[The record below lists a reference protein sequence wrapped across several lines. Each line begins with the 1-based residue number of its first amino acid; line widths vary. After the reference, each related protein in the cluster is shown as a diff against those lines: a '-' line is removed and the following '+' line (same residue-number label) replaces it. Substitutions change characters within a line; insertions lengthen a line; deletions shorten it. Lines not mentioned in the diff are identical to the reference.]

1 MLSTKAQQAK
11 TSAAVASARTAVDN
25 RFRHLYSAKAS
36 IGAGDWAAF
45 RGDTLVAE
53 WDPKQKRTEIYHSVN
68 GDGKTPNKS
77 QICTINIPPMVVK
90 GNPTLEG
97 NAFTRSKPDAL
108 KKWVISR
115 AKAKWRLA
123 FSPGVV
129 SDTLAE
135 KWESAWPRESTPVPL
150 AQVHADFVA
159 ELVAGQK
166 KILRDAFRSP
176 DEALKQWRLV
186 SKAAGRAAVK
196 ALPEHA
202 AKSDAE
208 FDDELADNINLKK
221 KVMAATI
228 KHFVENGTLQGVEI
242 KRDDGEV
249 LSARFVVQSSVYKV
263 ENYGNGYDLDA
274 KGPSDSELASTLE
287 NMPEAIRRMAML
299 DGGRDKR
306 TYQMLQFAN
315 GAFAPSSPHYLLKRP
330 TITINGEKHPDYGWD
345 PINKSPHGHDLR
357 SWVSISMAPR
367 LMASDKSYGVQFTLM
382 GKRQVAIFHQEK
394 LSSEPASQ
402 FATGVGTGLY
412 EESDDEGEQE
422 PAKSSKRERATDD
435 DAADVQDAN
444 GEQKEKEEEKEE
456 EVQPPKRART
466 PNELDVDDDDMDGLF
481 D

>member
-1 MLSTKAQQAK
+1 MLSNQAQQAK
-11 TSAAVASARTAVDN
+11 TSAAVASARTAFDD
-25 RFRHLYSAKAS
+25 RFRHLYRAKAS

-77 QICTINIPPMVVK
+77 QICTINIPPMVVR

-97 NAFTRSKPDAL
+97 NAFTRSKPDAV

-135 KWESAWPRESTPVPL
+135 KWEGAWPRDSTPVPL
-150 AQVHADFVA
+150 VQVHADFVA
-159 ELVAGQK
+159 ELVAAQK
-166 KILRDAFRSP
+166 KVLRDAIHSP
-176 DEALKQWRLV
+176 DEAIKPWRQA
-186 SKAAGRAAVK
+186 SKAAGRAAIK

-202 AKSDAE
+202 AKSDAD
-208 FDDELADNINLKK
+208 FDDEI
-221 KVMAATI
+221 AANPKLRKQVSEAAV
-228 KHFVENGTLQGVEI
+228 KHFVDNGTLQGVEI

-249 LSARFVVQSSVYKV
+249 LSARFVVQSAVYKV
-263 ENYGNGYDLDA
+263 ENYGNGYDADA
-274 KGPSDSELASTLE
+274 KGPSDTELASTLE
-287 NMPEAIRRMAML
+287 NMPEAKRRMETL

-315 GAFAPSSPHYLLKRP
+315 GAFAASSPQYLLKRP
-330 TITINGEKHPDYGWD
+330 TITINGEKHPDYAWD

-367 LMASDKSYGVQFTLM
+367 LMAGDKSYGVQFTLM

-394 LSSEPASQ
+394 LATEPASQ
-402 FATGVGTGLY
+402 LATGVGTGLY
-412 EESDDEGEQE
+412 EESDDEGEAAEEQ
-422 PAKSSKRERATDD
+422 PTKRARASD
-435 DAADVQDAN
+435 DADDE
-444 GEQKEKEEEKEE
+444 EQKQEEDVK
-456 EVQPPKRART
+456 QPTKRART
-466 PNELDVDDDDMDGLF
+466 VAAAPVETAADDDDDGMAGLF
-481 D
+481 DY